1 MSINTGIEIVVI
13 FLLILANGFFAASEI
28 AIVSARRGRLQQQA
42 DAGNT
47 SARKALELATH
58 PELFLATV
66 QVGITFI
73 ATFTA
78 AFGGASISDSLAQW
92 LSGFPVLEPYAEALA
107 LSIVVLLISYFSLIL
122 GELVPKRLA
131 LQSAERVAAFTAPVM
146 TGMSKVAR
154 PVIALLSAS
163 VNLVLRLVGQRNS
176 TATPVTEEDIVQLTH
191 EGIASGTVEMSEG
204 ELVQRVFR
212 FTDRPVSAVMT
223 PRSDIIAVKVGTTRA
238 EVIQTFVHAGHSRL
252 PLYEGSLETI
262 VGVLHAK
269 DVLQTLLGG
278 EQVDLKPLA
287 RQPLFVSEDHYA
299 DDLLATFRHTGIHLA
314 LVLNESSQVIGL
326 VTLEDLMEE
335 LVGEIQS
342 EYQVR
347 DEQAFVQREDGSWLV
362 DGMVALDDVWE
373 RIGIPTPSSEKPR
386 NYTTLAEL
394 ILAYL
399 GHIPAVGDLVT
410 IGDVT
415 LEVVDMD
422 GRRIDRVLI
431 SRQK

>member
-1 MSINTGIEIVVI
+1 MSSRTGIEIVII

-28 AIVSARRGRLQQQA
+28 AIVSARRGRLQRRA

-47 SARKALELATH
+47 SARQALELAAH
-58 PELFLATV
+58 PERFLAAI
-66 QVGITFI
+66 QVGITLI
-73 ATFTA
+73 GTFTA
-78 AFGGASISDSLAQW
+78 AFGGASISDALAQW
-92 LSGFPVLEPYAEALA
+92 LSGFPVLKPYAEALA
-107 LSIVVLLISYFSLIL
+107 LGSVVLVITYFSLIL

-131 LQSAERVAAFTAPVM
+131 LQSAERVAAFTAPVI
-146 TGMSKVAR
+146 TGLSIVAR
-154 PVIALLSAS
+154 PVIALINAS

-176 TATPVTEEDIVQLTH
+176 TALAVTEEDIVHLMH
-191 EGIASGTVEMSEG
+191 EGIASGTVEEDEG

-212 FTDRPVSAVMT
+212 FSDRPVGAVMT
-223 PRSDIIAVKVGTTRA
+223 PRSEIIAVKVGTMWA
-238 EVIQTFVHAGHSRL
+238 EVIQTFVRAGHSRL
-252 PLYEGSLETI
+252 PLYEDSLETI

-269 DVLQTLLGG
+269 DVLQTFLGE
-278 EQVDLKPLA
+278 EQVDLKLLA
-287 RQPLFVSEDHYA
+287 REPLYVTKYQYA
-299 DDLLATFRHTGIHLA
+299 DDLLTTFRHTGIHLA
-314 LVLNESSQVIGL
+314 LVLDEYGQVIGL
-326 VTLEDLMEE
+326 VTLEDLVEE

-342 EYQVR
+342 EYQIR

-362 DGMVALDDVWE
+362 DGLVAHDSVWE
-373 RIGIPTPSSEKPR
+373 RIGIPAPSSEKPR
-386 NYTTLAEL
+386 NYTTLAGL

-399 GHIPAVGDLVT
+399 GHIPAVGEVVT

>member
-66 QVGITFI
+66 QIGITFI

-107 LSIVVLLISYFSLIL
+107 LGIVVLLISYFSLIL

-176 TATPVTEEDIVQLTH
+176 TTTPVTEEDIVQLTH
-191 EGIASGTVEMSEG
+191 DGIASGTVEMSEG

-269 DVLQTLLGG
+269 DVLQTFLGE

-362 DGMVALDDVWE
+362 DGMVALDGVWE

>member
-1 MSINTGIEIVVI
+1 MTFSPP
-13 FLLILANGFFAASEI
+13 
-28 AIVSARRGRLQQQA
+28 SA
-42 DAGNT
+42 T
-47 SARKALELATH
+47 
-58 PELFLATV
+58 
-66 QVGITFI
+66 
-73 ATFTA
+73 
-78 AFGGASISDSLAQW
+78 
-92 LSGFPVLEPYAEALA
+92 
-107 LSIVVLLISYFSLIL
+107 
-122 GELVPKRLA
+122 
-131 LQSAERVAAFTAPVM
+131 
-146 TGMSKVAR
+146 
-154 PVIALLSAS
+154 
-163 VNLVLRLVGQRNS
+163 
-176 TATPVTEEDIVQLTH
+176 
-191 EGIASGTVEMSEG
+191 
-204 ELVQRVFR
+204 RVF
-212 FTDRPVSAVMT
+212 
-223 PRSDIIAVKVGTTRA
+223 I
-238 EVIQTFVHAGHSRL
+238 
-252 PLYEGSLETI
+252 
-262 VGVLHAK
+262 
-269 DVLQTLLGG
+269 
-278 EQVDLKPLA
+278 
-287 RQPLFVSEDHYA
+287 
-299 DDLLATFRHTGIHLA
+299 LA
-314 LVLNESSQVIGL
+314 LVLNEFSQVIGL